1 MACIHAYFTGAS
13 YSPADAALEVAS
25 LALVPSLTLALAP
38 LAPATPPGEA
48 SRAFLLLGW
57 APLVFYFSVSF
68 LYFLADT
75 LPTPAWVASH
85 KHQGAKGVVRRGAYL
100 RALLVAL
107 VSWFLVGLPWA
118 WFISTVLSP
127 LRGSPLPSAPW
138 RATDFLLHFPCYV
151 AIIEVLFYASHRLL
165 HVPALFPWVHK
176 MHHAFT
182 APFAIAAVYAHPLEH
197 LVSNILSI
205 SAGPLVMGSHPIS
218 GCLWGLV
225 CILSTTAAHGGFAFD
240 AHVSRPQHD
249 VHHQQFDKNYGV
261 GAFLFDR
268 LSGTYC
274 AGGKGK
280 SKE

>member
-13 YSPADAALEVAS
+13 YTPADALLEVAS
-25 LALVPSLTLALAP
+25 LALVPTLTRALAP
-38 LAPATPPGEA
+38 LAPPTPPGEA
-48 SRAFLLLGW
+48 TRAFLLLGW
-57 APLVFYFSVSF
+57 APLVFFFAVSF

-75 LPTPAWVASH
+75 LPSPAWVAAH
-85 KHQGAKGVVRRGAYL
+85 KHQGERGVVRRGAYL

-118 WFISTVLSP
+118 WFISTVLAP

-138 RATDFLLHFPCYV
+138 RAAEFLLHFPCYV
-151 AIIEVLFYASHRLL
+151 AIIEVLFFASHRLL
-165 HVPALFPWVHK
+165 HAPALFPWVHK

-182 APFAIAAVYAHPLEH
+182 APFAVAAVYAHPLEH

-205 SAGPLVMGSHPIS
+205 SAGPLVMGSHPVS

-240 AHVSRPQHD
+240 AHVSRPLHD
-249 VHHQQFDKNYGV
+249 VHHQRFDVNYGV
-261 GAFLFDR
+261 GAFLFDKLR
-268 LSGTYC
+268 GTFDD
-274 AGGKGK
+274 GKGK
-280 SKE
+280 SKK